1 MNEGKKLFNS
11 KTEMLL
17 TAALLLAAL
26 CVFLLWRQ
34 RGAGEESFLLVIQ
47 SDGKEVLREELRGP
61 REYRIESPDGGYNII
76 AVEECPDGG
85 GYGICCREADCPEH
99 TCMEQGFVAVP
110 DEPIVCLP
118 HRMTAVLLPGNP

>member
-11 KTEMLL
+11 KTEMIL

-26 CVFLLWRQ
+26 CVFLFWKM
-34 RGAGEESFLLVIQ
+34 RGAGEDSFLLVIQ

-61 REYRIESPDGGYNII
+61 GEYRIESPDGGYNII
-76 AVEECPDGG
+76 SVEECPDGG
-85 GYGICCREADCPEH
+85 GYGIRCREADCPEH
-99 TCMEQGFVAVP
+99 TCMEQGFITVP

-118 HRMTAVLLPGNP
+118 HRMTAVLLPCTP